1 MDQTKKLTLEDVK
14 SNPTVNSYILAG
26 NDHLG
31 ALGYTDHGLRHAG
44 LVSSI
49 AKNLLWKI
57 EFSEREQELAAIAG
71 YLHDIGNVV
80 SRHYHAQVGAALSER
95 ILTGMGMDSSEIAVI
110 MGAIGS
116 HDPEDTCQAVSTVS
130 AAVILADKS
139 DVHRSRVRNPDI
151 HNFDVHD
158 RVNYAASRSFLEVKN
173 DDKVI
178 SLQLTIDTQIAPVM
192 EYFEIFLTRMIACK
206 RAAEFLGA
214 TFELDINGIRL
225 L

>member
-1 MDQTKKLTLEDVK
+1 MDQIKQLTLEDVK

-49 AKNLLWKI
+49 AKNILWKL
-57 EFSEREQELAAIAG
+57 EFSEREQELAAIGG

-95 ILTGMGMDSSEIAVI
+95 ILAGMGMDTSEIATI

-116 HDPEDTCQAVSTVS
+116 HDPEDTCHAVSIVS

-139 DVHRSRVRNPDI
+139 DVHRSRVRNPDV

-178 SLQLTIDTQIAPVM
+178 SLQLTIDTKIAPVM

>member
-1 MDQTKKLTLEDVK
+1 MKSNRLVTLEDLRA
-14 SNPTVNSYILAG
+14 NPVVEAYIKAG
-26 NDHLG
+26 NEHLG
-31 ALGYTDHGLRHAG
+31 ALGFTDHGLRHSG
-44 LVSSI
+44 LVANI
-49 AKNLLWKI
+49 AKNLLNKL

-80 SRHYHAQVGAALSER
+80 SRYYHAQVGAALAER
-95 ILTGMGMDSSEIAVI
+95 ILSDMGMDPAEIAVI

-116 HDPEDTCQAVSTVS
+116 HDPEDTCQAVSNVS

-158 RVNYAASRSFLEVKN
+158 RVNYAATRSFLEVKN
-173 DDKVI
+173 AEKVI
-178 SLQLTIDTQIAPVM
+178 SLQLTIDTKIAPVM
-192 EYFEIFLTRMIACK
+192 EYFEIFLTRMVACK

-214 TFELDINGIRL
+214 TFELSINDVKL

>member
-1 MDQTKKLTLEDVK
+1 LDQVK
-14 SNPTVNSYILAG
+14 ELRLDDIKHNPTVHAYIIAG
-26 NDHLG
+26 NNHLG

-49 AKNLLWKI
+49 AKNIL
-57 EFSEREQELAAIAG
+57 ERFRFSEREQELAAIAG

-80 SRHYHAQVGAALSER
+80 SRHYHAQVGAALAER
-95 ILTGMGMDSSEIAVI
+95 ILSSMGMDPAEVAVI

-158 RVNYAASRSFLEVKN
+158 RVNYAASRSFLEAKN

-178 SLQLTIDTQIAPVM
+178 SLQLTIDTDIAPVM

-214 TFELDINGIRL
+214 RFELDINKTRL